1 MAIIMKDN
9 EDLVKWM
16 DMVNIV
22 KKILIIILE
31 IFSLIKSMDMVKKFF

>member
-1 MAIIMKDN
+1 MKDN